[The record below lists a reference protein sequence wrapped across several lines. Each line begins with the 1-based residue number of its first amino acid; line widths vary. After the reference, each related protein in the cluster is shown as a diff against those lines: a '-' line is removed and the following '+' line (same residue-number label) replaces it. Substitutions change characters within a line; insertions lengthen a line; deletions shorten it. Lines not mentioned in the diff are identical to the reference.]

1 MAICEQV
8 TELRDHLHAASRQG
22 FDRPVDVESNQKR
35 SHSSLGDRLPARFSG
50 SVPFRGHAAH
60 DAPLF
65 GPTRKDKEQ
74 VTSR

>member
-35 SHSSLGDRLPARFSG
+35 SHSSLGDRLPARFSVRSPF
-50 SVPFRGHAAH
+50 SV
-60 DAPLF
+60 
-65 GPTRKDKEQ
+65 TRLIMRHFSDQHGRIRSK
-74 VTSR
+74 